1 MQLLFRNFDLPQGE
15 FGRNAPSFVAQLFLI
30 AAALALLVGVTGA
43 YAWDQQATDDRM
55 SYQATHGQSLPTANY
70 PNKSSGRY

>member
-1 MQLLFRNFDLPQGE
+1 MLGQ
-15 FGRNAPSFVAQLFLI
+15 FGCNYFSVTLTYLKAN
-30 AAALALLVGVTGA
+30 LAETR
-43 YAWDQQATDDRM
+43 QQATDDRM